1 MISFLNLRKP
11 IAKARKEAETKIRKH
26 VPKQFA
32 RKRKWLKLLQLHR
45 SQQKE
50 KLLLRSA
57 GSPGLISKNSLD
69 ANAQTALA
77 FLFMEIDSCFKIG
90 WILKP
95 HGLKGEVT
103 VMLDED
109 APEDFSSIESV
120 FVEQN
125 KRLVPY
131 FIKAISAQGKKA
143 FVKFEDIDSVET
155 AMKISKQSLYIQKSI
170 RPKSGRGEF
179 YNDEIIDF
187 EVHDEENGIV
197 GKNPGSDASRS

>member
-1 MISFLNLRKP
+1 
-11 IAKARKEAETKIRKH
+11 
-26 VPKQFA
+26 
-32 RKRKWLKLLQLHR
+32 
-45 SQQKE
+45 
-50 KLLLRSA
+50 
-57 GSPGLISKNSLD
+57 
-69 ANAQTALA
+69 
-77 FLFMEIDSCFKIG
+77 MEIDSCFKIG

-120 FVEQN
+120 FLEQN

-131 FIKAISAQGKKA
+131 FIKAISTHGKKA
-143 FVKFEDIDSVET
+143 FVQFEDIDSVDT
-155 AMKISKQSLYIQKSI
+155 AMKISKQSLYIQKSV

-187 EVHDEENGIV
+187 EVHDEEKGMLGKVREIMQAGPNRLLVVDYDNKEVLIPVNGPFI
-197 GKNPGSDASRS
+197 ASVNKTKKKVVVSLPEGFLEL

>member
-1 MISFLNLRKP
+1 
-11 IAKARKEAETKIRKH
+11 
-26 VPKQFA
+26 
-32 RKRKWLKLLQLHR
+32 
-45 SQQKE
+45 
-50 KLLLRSA
+50 
-57 GSPGLISKNSLD
+57 
-69 ANAQTALA
+69 
-77 FLFMEIDSCFKIG
+77 MEIDSCFKIG

-120 FVEQN
+120 FIEQN

-131 FIKAISAQGKKA
+131 FIKAISTQGKKA

-155 AMKISKQSLYIQKSI
+155 AAKISKQSLYIQKSI

-179 YNDEIIDF
+179 YNDEVIDF
-187 EVHDEENGIV
+187 EVHDEEKGLLGKIREVMQAGPNRLLVVDYDEKEVLIPVNGPFI
-197 GKNPGSDASRS
+197 ASVNKTKKRVLVNLPEGFLEL

>member
-1 MISFLNLRKP
+1 
-11 IAKARKEAETKIRKH
+11 
-26 VPKQFA
+26 
-32 RKRKWLKLLQLHR
+32 
-45 SQQKE
+45 
-50 KLLLRSA
+50 
-57 GSPGLISKNSLD
+57 
-69 ANAQTALA
+69 
-77 FLFMEIDSCFKIG
+77 MEIDSCFKIG

-125 KRLVPY
+125 ERLVPY
-131 FIKAISAQGKKA
+131 FIKAISIQGKKA
-143 FVKFEDIDSVET
+143 FVKFEEIDSID
-155 AMKISKQSLYIQKSI
+155 AALKISKHALYISKSI

-187 EVHDEENGIV
+187 EVHDEEKGLLGKVREIMQAGPNRLLVVDHDNKEVLIPVNGPFI
-197 GKNPGSDASRS
+197 ASVNKTKKKVVVNLPEGFLEL

>member
-1 MISFLNLRKP
+1 M
-11 IAKARKEAETKIRKH
+11 
-26 VPKQFA
+26 
-32 RKRKWLKLLQLHR
+32 
-45 SQQKE
+45 
-50 KLLLRSA
+50 
-57 GSPGLISKNSLD
+57 D
-69 ANAQTALA
+69 
-77 FLFMEIDSCFKIG
+77 IDSCFKIG

-120 FVEQN
+120 FIEQN

-131 FIKAISAQGKKA
+131 FIKVISMHGKKA
-143 FVKFEDIDSVET
+143 FVKFEDVDSVDT
-155 AMKISKQSLYIQKSI
+155 ATKISKQSLYIQKAI

-187 EVHDEENGIV
+187 EVHDEEKGLLGKVREIMQAGPNRLLVVDHDNKEVLIPVNGPFI
-197 GKNPGSDASRS
+197 ASVNKAKKKVVVNLPEGFLEL